1 MFSPEKAH
9 AALRAKR
16 DRFVGFQDQ
25 ARQASEQYRA
35 AFAALAEQ
43 SKAEIDAALAAS
55 GTAYPGAYPTSE
67 HDTYAG
73 LLVPFGQSWQNHEE
87 ARAWAMGVLTGVP
100 TFAADGSQI
109 QAQRDFSVPVAVVQ
123 VGWFENPHNDTRP
136 YTKSVQVEVLA
147 PDEFDEAD
155 AGEGGFP
162 ATEVNVCR
170 FTLEVEKLIAYMQ
183 AQCDAPVKPLCFLDG
198 SLVLS
203 FTTQMHD
210 KLQKRYIGAICN
222 LLMVSET
229 CQIPVIGYIDRSYAK
244 DVLSMVAAARGMA
257 IPKNISDATLLRLK
271 SWGDRSHAYI
281 CARDDGVLRQ
291 YKDPD
296 SERDLSDQVCFVY
309 LQTTRDGPPARLDMP
324 RWMVETGQL
333 DQVLDIVRAECVIGN
348 GYPYPLE
355 TADAV
360 AVLTAEDRERF
371 YRLFQQF
378 LAEEQMELKITRKA
392 LSKRRRRV

>member
-9 AALRAKR
+9 AALCAKR

-25 ARQASEQYRA
+25 ARQASEQYRT

-43 SKAEIDAALAAS
+43 SRAEINAVLAAS
-55 GTAYPGAYPTSE
+55 RTAYPGAYPTSE
-67 HDTYAG
+67 HDTYAE
-73 LLVPFGQSWQNHEE
+73 LSVPFRQSWQNHEE

-123 VGWFENPHNDTRP
+123 VGWFENPHDDTRP
-136 YTKSVQVEVLA
+136 YTKSVQVEVLS

-162 ATEVNVCR
+162 STEVNVRR
-170 FTLEVEKLIAYMQ
+170 FTMEVEKLIEYMQ
-183 AQCDAPVKPLCFLDG
+183 AQRDAPVKPLCFLDG

-203 FTTQMHD
+203 FAAQNKMPAS
-210 KLQKRYIGAICN
+210 LSQRYIATICR
-222 LLMVSET
+222 LLVVSET

-257 IPKNISDATLLRLK
+257 IPTNISDATLLRLE

-281 CARDDGVLRQ
+281 SVRVMMVCCAST
-291 YKDPD
+291 K
-296 SERDLSDQVCFVY
+296 
-309 LQTTRDGPPARLDMP
+309 TRIAR
-324 RWMVETGQL
+324 VT
-333 DQVLDIVRAECVIGN
+333 
-348 GYPYPLE
+348 
-355 TADAV
+355 
-360 AVLTAEDRERF
+360 
-371 YRLFQQF
+371 
-378 LAEEQMELKITRKA
+378 
-392 LSKRRRRV
+392 